1 MATTYIVVLSGPT
14 RGAMDKESDRSSLVN
29 ILKLAYSG
37 ELAAAY
43 AYRGHWKSLRN
54 PSEIARIKQIE
65 DEEWVHRQNIARMME
80 CLEVRPS
87 ALREVRCWIIGR
99 SIGIA
104 CHLMG
109 WFLPMYFAGRLESGN
124 TIEYEHAAMHA
135 GRLGLLEFE
144 SELQVMS
151 SVEKE
156 HEQFFLGVIS
166 NHAWLPFVSRI
177 FKWGGASPIGASPIG
192 TSPIGTSPIAAS
204 RAAASPIAP
213 NPIASDSVQEIPAGS
228 AANVHP
234 ERTT

>member
-1 MATTYIVVLSGPT
+1 MATTYIVVLSDPI

-177 FKWGGASPIGASPIG
+177 FKWG
-192 TSPIGTSPIAAS
+192 AAS
-204 RAAASPIAP
+204 RIAP
-213 NPIASDSVQEIPAGS
+213 SSTTSDGVEEMPAGS
-228 AANVHP
+228 TASVHP

>member
-1 MATTYIVVLSGPT
+1 MMWDNGTTYIVVLSEPI
-14 RGAMDKESDRSSLVN
+14 RGAMDKESDLSSLVN

-43 AYRGHWKSLRN
+43 AYRGHWKSLKN

-65 DEEWVHRQNIARMME
+65 DEEWAHRQNIARMME
-80 CLEVRPS
+80 FMEIRPS
-87 ALREVRCWIIGR
+87 ALRDVRCWIVGR

-135 GRLGLLEFE
+135 GRLGLLDFE
-144 SELQVMS
+144 SELQVMAR
-151 SVEKE
+151 VEKE

-177 FKWGGASPIGASPIG
+177 FKWGGASRIGA
-192 TSPIGTSPIAAS
+192 SPIGTSPIAAS
-204 RAAASPIAP
+204 RAAVSPIAP
-213 NPIASDSVQEIPAGS
+213 NPIASDGVQEIPAGS

-234 ERTT
+234 ERTP

>member
-1 MATTYIVVLSGPT
+1 MATTYIVVLSDPI
-14 RGAMDKESDRSSLVN
+14 RGAMDKESDLSSLVN

-43 AYRGHWKSLRN
+43 AYRGHWKSLKN

-65 DEEWVHRQNIARMME
+65 DEEWVHRQSIARMME

-135 GRLGLLEFE
+135 GRLGLLDFE

-151 SVEKE
+151 RVEKE
-156 HEQFFLGVIS
+156 HELFFLGVIS
-166 NHAWLPFVSRI
+166 NHTWLPFVSRI

-192 TSPIGTSPIAAS
+192 ASPIGTSPIAAS
-204 RAAASPIAP
+204 RIAADPV
-213 NPIASDSVQEIPAGS
+213 ASDSAQEIPAGS
-228 AANVHP
+228 AASVHP
-234 ERTT
+234 ERTA